1 VRLGTLECAPDG
13 PINLGNEREVTIA
26 EIADLVLE
34 MTGSSSGVERLPLPQ
49 DDPVRRRPDATR
61 ARDIL
66 EMTMPPMSEGRA
78 KVGPEYP
85 AGRQVTRM
93 TTATEF
99 DTVDEAHALF
109 ERRSTEWMGLS
120 RLAFLEALERGD
132 FSGRTDEKPVRDLMA
147 LLPFALAE

>member
-1 VRLGTLECAPDG
+1 
-13 PINLGNEREVTIA
+13 
-26 EIADLVLE
+26 
-34 MTGSSSGVERLPLPQ
+34 
-49 DDPVRRRPDATR
+49 
-61 ARDIL
+61 
-66 EMTMPPMSEGRA
+66 MSEGRA

-85 AGRQVTRM
+85 ASREVTRM

-99 DTVDEAHALF
+99 DTVDVLTVDEAHALF

-132 FSGRTDEKPVRDLMA
+132 FSDRTDEKPVRDLIA